1 MSKPTKKPT
10 TPRPATA
17 REREAAA
24 DILNL
29 IVSTSPIAHALAGTE
44 LTTVAEKILFKY
56 LNYLCV
62 GIVTALEGTSIGDHI
77 GKIHHR
83 YCLSNAK
90 VPRGTKKASTTTK
103 TKNKRKN

>member
-44 LTTVAEKILFKY
+44 HSTVAEKILFKY
-56 LNYLCV
+56 LNFLRL
-62 GIVTALEGTSIGDHI
+62 GIITALEGTSIGDHI
-77 GKIHHR
+77 GKLRHR
-83 YCLSNAK
+83 LCHSSAK
-90 VPRGTKKASTTTK
+90 VPRGTKKASITTK